1 MTSTPLGYN
10 HFWKFWNDAE
20 NNRNDFI
27 PLFVPYWKIP
37 GRDEKWAAEQ
47 KATLGELKYNQE
59 VLCKFL
65 GSSLTLIAADI
76 IAQMSPATYLYRKD
90 GLDVIEAPNKERVYV
105 LVADTAKGVNGDYS
119 AFTVI
124 DITEAPYKVVAKYRD
139 NKISPLLYP
148 NVIAKVGKDYNDA
161 YVLVELNSSEQV
173 PYILHEE
180 LQYENLIFVNRT
192 MDGQVVSGGFG
203 GGKTQFGVH
212 TDKKVKRTGCQNFKA
227 LVEEKKLLIQDIDII
242 SEMST
247 FIEVRG
253 SYEADDGYNDDLVMT
268 LVLFSWLTA
277 QSYFKDLNDVNMRQL
292 MYQNKMKQIEEELT
306 PFGFIDDGI
315 PENVV
320 QNF

>member
-1 MTSTPLGYN
+1 M
-10 HFWKFWNDAE
+10 
-20 NNRNDFI
+20 FI
-27 PLFVPYWKIP
+27 PYWKIP

-65 GSSLTLIAADI
+65 GSSLTLIAADV
-76 IAQMSPATYLYRKD
+76 IAQMSPASYLYRKD
-90 GLDVIEAPNKERVYV
+90 GLDVLEAPDKSSVYV

-124 DITEAPYKVVAKYRD
+124 DITKAPYKVVAKYRD

-203 GGKTQFGVH
+203 GGKTQFGVQ

-227 LVEEKKLLIQDIDII
+227 LVEEKKLLVQDIDII

-247 FIEVRG
+247 FIEKKG

-277 QSYFKDLNDVNMRQL
+277 QSYFKDLNDVNMRQI